1 MRLGTVSGRT
11 FGVGLAC
18 LALSCG
24 APSETSDPVVE
35 QSAPLLGLGLPIEVP
50 LPLPG
55 VPDLGHCLFAKAK
68 DTLIAELVKDSW
80 RVGYPLT
87 RLYVNEDGSVSGPN
101 LPPLLQ
107 GELDVINTVEPARA
121 SVAAAV
127 AEISGLPDYVMNGM
141 SAALP
146 SCLSVPAWTPNG
158 TTSVATTFNEVFPGT
173 TNIASWRAT
182 HAAFAAECPL
192 VRSLLNTDA
201 VDPPGDGSTN
211 NPPSSSVSASG
222 VRANSYGLC
231 GGDAWEGRHCKLSY
245 ASGVNWTGRRCQTYY
260 GYLRCLLY

>member
-1 MRLGTVSGRT
+1 MRLGTVSERT

-24 APSETSDPVVE
+24 APSETSEPIAE
-35 QSAPLLGLGLPIEVP
+35 ESAPLVKLGLPVEVP
-50 LPLPG
+50 VPLPG
-55 VPDLGHCLFAKAK
+55 VPDLGHCLFARAK

-87 RLYVNEDGSVSGPN
+87 RLYVNADGSVSGAN
-101 LPPLLQ
+101 LPDLLQ

-127 AEISGLPDYVMNGM
+127 AQISGLPDYVMNGM

-182 HAAFAAECPL
+182 HAAFGAECPL

-211 NPPSSSVSASG
+211 SPPSSSVSASG

-231 GGDAWEGRHCKLSY
+231 SGDAWEGRHCKLSY
-245 ASGVNWTGRRCQTYY
+245 ASGVNWTGRKCQTYY
-260 GYLRCLLY
+260 GNLRCLLY

>member
-1 MRLGTVSGRT
+1 MRLGTVSKRT
-11 FGVGLAC
+11 FGVGLAG

-24 APSETSDPVVE
+24 APSETSEPLAGE
-35 QSAPLLGLGLPIEVP
+35 SAPLVGLGVPVEVP
-50 LPLPG
+50 VPLPG
-55 VPDLGHCLFAKAK
+55 VPDLGHCLFARAK

-87 RLYVNEDGSVSGPN
+87 RLYVNADGGVSGPN
-101 LPPLLQ
+101 LPASLQ

-127 AEISGLPDYVMNGM
+127 AKISGLPDYVMNGM

-146 SCLSVPAWTPNG
+146 SCLSVPAWTPKG

-173 TNIASWRAT
+173 ANIASWRAA

-211 NPPSSSVSASG
+211 SPPSSSVSASG

-245 ASGVNWTGRRCQTYY
+245 ASGVNWTGRKCQTYY
-260 GYLRCLLY
+260 GYMRCLLY